1 MLLDMSQSMD
11 MESITLA
18 ISYSLMAWEGW
29 TYPAVIQGTSGAVF
43 AMQGVF
49 SKVCQ
54 KTGGSYRATGMV
66 GLMGLHRIGY
76 V

>member
-1 MLLDMSQSMD
+1 MLLDMSPFMD

-29 TYPAVIQGTSGAVF
+29 TYLAVIQGTSGAVF

-54 KTGGSYRATGMV
+54 KTGDSYRVTGMV
-66 GLMGLHRIGY
+66 GLMELHRIG
-76 V
+76 